1 MYEYLPR
8 WGSAILNIEDQIFII
23 GGFYHGEYNY
33 LNDQHDITS
42 LDLTHFNPKDFT
54 PRKI

>member
-42 LDLTHFNPKDFT
+42 LDLTDFNPKDFI